1 MESTFDTI
9 NKSMLGL
16 YCTDRAFLEEVKEV
30 QQYYEFYEG
39 RNYNPEDDLES
50 DKGQLWAVKDRDYRP
65 TREIRNITKKLLK
78 KQGRFMTSVPPTI
91 MTSSVDGNTN
101 REQLDAKRGL
111 IEKILNE
118 SHFWTKFSKAF
129 MDCTIGK
136 RVLLAVGMEMD
147 EQGNPLTDR
156 PLQFKFYTMPEFT
169 YEFDPNN
176 SDRLLKVK
184 IVYQDKSTVGRLP
197 TEQRWHKWT
206 YEMGDNGHC
215 WCTYEIVDGLDATA
229 FISIAANEDENGE
242 QQSVNQILKSTW
254 DTGLTQLP
262 CKVIFN
268 DGLTGDVRGH
278 SDVKD
283 LMDMATDYNKTV
295 SDYRDALRFK
305 MFEQPVFID
314 ADSDSIK
321 GIKIAPN
328 SLIDLKSDPTLGD
341 GTSTSSIASVTTLSS
356 TFNFQPAV
364 DSYLTQ
370 LKYDMYELMEQPLPE
385 RLLNVP
391 SGKALKMIYYDLIT
405 RCEEKWQEWDS
416 ALIWLIRLI
425 EECTTVYNL
434 YQDEPEIQAMGLQC
448 TLDIKHNYPIPDDEI
463 DTKTVAIQEVEAN
476 VRSHKSYIE
485 EFGYAQD
492 ADTEWETILEEID
505 TLNST
510 NNAMLGIDDPY
521 DEDDDNDADKDE
533 DKDDDKDKDKK
544 DDDKDDGGDDKGDVN

>member
-39 RNYNPEDDLES
+39 RNYNPEEDLES

-65 TREIRNITKKLLK
+65 TREIRNITKKLMK

-91 MTSSVDGNTN
+91 MISSVDGNVN

-111 IEKILNE
+111 IEKILND

-147 EQGNPLTDR
+147 EQGNPLTDK

-197 TEQRWHKWT
+197 AEQRWHKWT
-206 YEMGDNGHC
+206 YEMGENDHC

-242 QQSVNQILKSTW
+242 QQSINQILKSTW

-283 LMDMATDYNKTV
+283 LMDMAMDYNKTV

-341 GTSTSSIASVTTLSS
+341 GTSTNSIASVTTLSS

-434 YQDEPEIQAMGLQC
+434 YQDEPEIKAMDLQC

-510 NNAMLGIDDPY
+510 NNAMLGLDDPY
-521 DEDDDNDADKDE
+521 NEGEDDNGEDDDDN
-533 DKDDDKDKDKK
+533 KDDKANDKK
-544 DDDKDDGGDDKGDVN
+544 DDDKDDGGDDKGDDN

>member
-229 FISIAANEDENGE
+229 FISIAANADENGE

-533 DKDDDKDKDKK
+533 DKDDDENKDKK
-544 DDDKDDGGDDKGDVN
+544 DDDKDDGGDDKGDTN